1 MKCAAEVFGL
11 VVHKNFKQAGACT
24 RIPTVFHA
32 LWSQEHHLKQITVRN
47 CSIMTW
53 LTQFF
58 VRLTIAHAWTV
69 FSQATNFEHLCMCNE
84 QLLSFCL
91 KYPERVTWTISTCFS
106 KTLVIVQIANLQ
118 HYTPISSTHKLP
130 LVWFLFPPTYLV
142 FLPCCPPDFKLTPTC
157 AL

>member
-1 MKCAAEVFGL
+1 MKCAAEAFRL
-11 VVHKNFKQAGACT
+11 VVHNNFKQAGACT
-24 RIPTVFHA
+24 RIPTVFRA

-106 KTLVIVQIANLQ
+106 KTLVIVHSCEPSTLYS
-118 HYTPISSTHKLP
+118 YTFHSKITPC
-130 LVWFLFPPTYLV
+130 LV
-142 FLPCCPPDFKLTPTC
+142 FISAHVFGIP
-157 AL
+157 ALLSPGL